1 MTNGVIGTETFNGSI
16 SDDYDDDFK
25 KDQNTGPESNE
36 ISVPSQ
42 DQLKNIDV
50 ETISTTPLSI
60 NTGLRSSSEGIYDS
74 KLPTITTPSQSSD
87 QLSKSS
93 CKRRRTSEEAQR
105 LRTEQDIRRQAR
117 KEAQERRLLEQQSR
131 QAEKLA
137 RQQLKL
143 EQQAKKVPR
152 FFWDEEN
159 SLELL
164 SFIKILRSEY
174 GVEDDQL
181 SRSVPWTRFF
191 RGNQHRKANF
201 KLLENIPFETLERRY
216 KVLLNTY
223 RTIKS
228 SSDTNGADGFIDE
241 LKRHH
246 MSHRMYDAIASTFEA
261 NENSI
266 DVPSGA
272 QGSELMMGDYEFERS
287 QDQKVADSI
296 STQDSRKSYKL
307 QSSTNHS
314 NVERNTNPNI
324 FENDFNINNTQSDAN
339 SNNFQNDANPSKQNN
354 LNPDHQIHYNFTTE
368 ISQVIA
374 TSGSNSKEL
383 TGNLADLVSRS
394 DPQLVLL
401 DRLNSGPE
409 ELKGPTTSN
418 LQVSNLLSQSPNISQ
433 SSICQSPRTPSS
445 LIAQSSSIESNNC
458 YNLLLLIRQ
467 GQERAEERALRKEE
481 KDAEERKQS
490 EALRTQ
496 ERQERMAREERE
508 ARRHEQMMVMIMGL
522 FGKSGDPNGNVI
534 NQFNNSNS

>member
-246 MSHRMYDAIASTFEA
+246 MSHR
-261 NENSI
+261 
-266 DVPSGA
+266 
-272 QGSELMMGDYEFERS
+272 ERS

-368 ISQVIA
+368 I
-374 TSGSNSKEL
+374 
-383 TGNLADLVSRS
+383 
-394 DPQLVLL
+394 
-401 DRLNSGPE
+401 
-409 ELKGPTTSN
+409 
-418 LQVSNLLSQSPNISQ
+418 
-433 SSICQSPRTPSS
+433 
-445 LIAQSSSIESNNC
+445 
-458 YNLLLLIRQ
+458 
-467 GQERAEERALRKEE
+467 
-481 KDAEERKQS
+481 
-490 EALRTQ
+490 
-496 ERQERMAREERE
+496 
-508 ARRHEQMMVMIMGL
+508 
-522 FGKSGDPNGNVI
+522 
-534 NQFNNSNS
+534 